1 MLPRQYSEQEKLN
14 VVRRIVVDKPDM
26 KDLSKELDLPQGKL
40 FAWKN
45 QYQSVVHS
53 QIRRK
58 QITLAPDVQPST
70 VEAAAPIEAKSRKKN
85 KYLSE
90 SEKLEALQLL
100 ADGNT
105 AEEVALAYD
114 ISPASLAVW
123 KAKFGAK
130 EPTPELAPP
139 TIVYHEEDEPEEEII
154 QPVVKGQPYYSKK
167 VDPIAIRPV
176 TFPYSQSEPVTPK
189 HTEIKPQ
196 SPPQQAQ
203 QPDLIAKLE
212 NKQINLMQARV
223 ADYEKQLG
231 LMQDKVA
238 DYDSKV
244 SMIAKLENQIG
255 VMQAKAANSD
265 SVVAKLEASVQELSA
280 VDSSAELQELR
291 DIIASQ
297 TLEIYRLK
305 AKR

>member
-58 QITLAPDVQPST
+58 QITLAPDVPLST
-70 VEAAAPIEAKSRKKN
+70 VEAAAPVEAKSRKKN

-90 SEKLEALQLL
+90 GEKLEALQLL

-114 ISPASLAVW
+114 ISPASLTVW

-139 TIVYHEEDEPEEEII
+139 TIVYHEEDELEEEII

-176 TFPYSQSEPVTPK
+176 TFPYSQSKPVIPK
-189 HTEIKPQ
+189 HIEIKPQ
-196 SPPQQAQ
+196 LPSQQ
-203 QPDLIAKLE
+203 QPDLMAKLE
-212 NKQINLMQARV
+212 NKQINLMQAKV

-244 SMIAKLENQIG
+244 SMIAKLEKQIG
-255 VMQAKAANSD
+255 MMQAKATNSD
-265 SVVAKLEASVQELSA
+265 SMVAKLEASVQELSA
-280 VDSSAELQELR
+280 ADSSAELQELR